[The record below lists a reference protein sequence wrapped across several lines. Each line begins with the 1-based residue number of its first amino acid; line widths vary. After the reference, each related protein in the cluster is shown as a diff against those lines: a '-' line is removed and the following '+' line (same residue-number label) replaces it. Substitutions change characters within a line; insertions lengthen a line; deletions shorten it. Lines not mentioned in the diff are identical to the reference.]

1 MMRERKAE
9 QTRER
14 ILQAGFEEMY
24 QHGFQG
30 MRVDAVLQKTQLA
43 KGALYHHFPNK
54 KSLGYAIVEEILF
67 AHTKELADVLHA
79 EGDPIEGNCKALM
92 HICERATEEEI
103 ALGCPVNNLSQEMS
117 GLDEGFKERLCGI
130 YTHWAE
136 SISGSL
142 KLGQEKGLV
151 RADVDTEVAAG
162 FIISSFQGITGA
174 AKCMGSKEVLLT
186 LTTVLCDYIKTLRS

>member
-1 MMRERKAE
+1 MRERKAE
-9 QTRER
+9 KTRER

-30 MRVDAVLQKTQLA
+30 MRIDAVLQKTQLA

-67 AHTKELADVLHA
+67 EHTKELIAVLND
-79 EGDPIEGNCKALM
+79 ESDPIEANCSVLM
-92 HICERATEEEI
+92 HICEHATDETVS
-103 ALGCPVNNLSQEMS
+103 LGCPVNNLSQEMS

-130 YTHWAE
+130 YTHWSE
-136 SISGSL
+136 TISSSL
-142 KLGQEKGLV
+142 KHGQNNGCV
-151 RADVDTEVAAG
+151 RANVDTDVAAG

-174 AKCMGSKEVLLT
+174 AKCMGSKEVLVT
-186 LTTVLCDYIKTLRS
+186 LTAVLCDYIRTLRG